1 MIRHIKN
8 IGTDSLKGAGIIDLA
23 RNTLE
28 GVLSAEKV
36 LTDKYT
42 KGGLLAFMLKLDA
55 HINQIIAP
63 KQKLSKL
70 YWINWKERK
79 MRVIILLR

>member
-28 GVLSAEKV
+28 GVLSAEK
-36 LTDKYT
+36 
-42 KGGLLAFMLKLDA
+42 F
-55 HINQIIAP
+55 
-63 KQKLSKL
+63 
-70 YWINWKERK
+70 
-79 MRVIILLR
+79 